1 MLSEGA
7 SSTRI
12 AQTLSKEWGVSE
24 RQIHDYQAAA
34 RKVLVKIY
42 HQNRDEFVAAELAK
56 LDHIT
61 DKAIQTGQLSAA
73 VGASSLKMRAVGVDT
88 AKN

>member
-1 MLSEGA
+1 MSEGA

-12 AQTLSKEWGVSE
+12 AQTLSAEWGVTE
-24 RQIHDYQAAA
+24 RQIYEYMKKARQA
-34 RKVLVKIY
+34 LVKIY